1 MNQTCNP
8 TTPAMS
14 GEFDNPGLLQRLREE
29 PAPPWTARDGIF
41 LAAAVIVGLIL
52 VEWGLWGGLNLGF
65 SIGYA
70 LLLIWTAAYRG
81 ASGQQLKPFALF
93 CGAASLAAA
102 GLFAWSADYLLSF
115 MWLGM
120 IALLYCIFTASL
132 YGLEPGDGLYRITDA
147 LACIVPAPFRNLHR
161 PLQSIAATGR
171 TRGGRVARQVALGLA
186 LAVPVLAI
194 VLPLLIGS
202 DAAFEGLA
210 RSLVGNLGDAP
221 VQIIL
226 GLIAAVLIF
235 SLGFA
240 LRKGLV
246 PARKHATAAR
256 DGVLGATAALTL
268 LSALILVYA
277 AYLLSQL
284 AYFFSAFSGILPE
297 GYVFTAAEYARRGFF
312 ELCAVCAVN
321 LLVVCIVARLTR
333 RAGDGRA
340 PAAVRALCGAVCIFC
355 LIFAATALSKMA
367 LYVRR
372 FGLTRLRLL
381 TTAFMLLIV
390 FTLVCVLVQLFARRM
405 PCVQAVLIFACVL
418 GLVLGYAEPDALV
431 ARYNVQRYN
440 AGTLETIDVD
450 YLDSL
455 SAAAVPQL
463 IGLLDC
469 PDETVR
475 TAAAAALDRKL
486 DFYLTEE
493 LHRIPDSS
501 LRSYNHRLATVQALL
516 HANAER
522 IGEILAEA
530 AH

>member
-81 ASGQQLKPFALF
+81 ASGLQLKPFALF

-161 PLQSIAATGR
+161 PFQSIAATGR

-321 LLVVCIVARLTR
+321 LLVVCILPRLTR
-333 RAGDGRA
+333 REGGV
-340 PAAVRALCGAVCIFC
+340 PGAVKALCALVCVFC
-355 LIFAATALSKMA
+355 MIFAAVAFSKMF
-367 LYVRR
+367 LYVQR

-381 TTAFMLLIV
+381 TSAFMAL
-390 FTLVCVLVQLFARRM
+390 LVCVLLIALVQLF
-405 PCVQAVLIFACVL
+405 VQRLPAAQLVLVLACVL
-418 GLVLGYAEPDALV
+418 GLALGYARPDAWI
-431 ARYNVQRYN
+431 ARYNVARYQ
-440 AGTLETIDVD
+440 AGTLDAIDVEYLGGLSAD
-450 YLDSL
+450 AIPELIALLDS
-455 SAAAVPQL
+455 
-463 IGLLDC
+463 
-469 PDETVR
+469 PDEAVR
-475 TAAAAALDRKL
+475 TAAARALDWKREIYCAADEAAPDGFRAWNRSRNAARTL
-486 DFYLTEE
+486 LAENSP
-493 LHRIPDSS
+493 RIDA
-501 LRSYNHRLATVQALL
+501 LLATSPTQ
-516 HANAER
+516 
-522 IGEILAEA
+522 
-530 AH
+530 